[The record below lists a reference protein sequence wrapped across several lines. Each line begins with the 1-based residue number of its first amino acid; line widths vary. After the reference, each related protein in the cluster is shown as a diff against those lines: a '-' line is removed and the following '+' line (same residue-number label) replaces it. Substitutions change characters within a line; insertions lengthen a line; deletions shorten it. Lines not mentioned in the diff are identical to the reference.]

1 MDLATIVGMIGAI
14 GFIVMAMV
22 QGGDIGMFIN
32 VPSILIVFCG
42 SLFVVL
48 SQFSLGQFFGA
59 GKIAAK
65 AFMFKIEAPEE
76 LIHKVVEMADAARKG
91 GFLALEEA
99 QIDNPFMQKG
109 VDMLV
114 DGHDVE
120 VVRETLSKDISM
132 TTQRHEFGA
141 TIFKALGDIAPAMGM
156 IGTLIGLVAMLSNM
170 DDPKSIGPAMA
181 VALLTT
187 LYGAFLANIICLPIS
202 AKLNVRSHEEKVN
215 QSLVLDGI
223 LGIADGQNPR
233 VIDGILKS
241 YLAESKR
248 AIEAKE
254 AEE

>member
-1 MDLATIVGMIGAI
+1 M
-14 GFIVMAMV
+14 
-22 QGGDIGMFIN
+22 N
-32 VPSILIVFCG
+32 
-42 SLFVVL
+42 
-48 SQFSLGQFFGA
+48 
-59 GKIAAK
+59 
-65 AFMFKIEAPEE
+65 
-76 LIHKVVEMADAARKG
+76 
-91 GFLALEEA
+91 
-99 QIDNPFMQKG
+99 
-109 VDMLV
+109 LV
-114 DGHDVE
+114 
-120 VVRETLSKDISM
+120 R
-132 TTQRHEFGA
+132 RF
-141 TIFKALGDIAPAMGM
+141 FKALGDIAPAMGM